1 MPRRKFNYS
10 KSINKRVQSVNA
22 MVQNAERRY
31 GKDSQI
37 VKRMYN
43 TIEKATGKEDAVR
56 FSYIKDNTTLHDI
69 NKYDRG
75 LALIENS
82 AYATEEGR
90 KRVRE
95 KAFNSFLSNNQ
106 RYVDKGERIYDYF
119 EKSSEWDKLRALSE
133 PEVEKMYDKFENSI
147 DWQNLHDKAGVYSS
161 AQELDAISRLMDVG
175 LTNKT
180 IDRLTRNWLRV
191 QGMEN
196 HPDSQLDFSD
206 YVNKYA
212 TRGKRATIENRIRK
226 EERRLNSLYGKK

>member
-1 MPRRKFNYS
+1 MARRKFNYN

-37 VKRMYN
+37 VKRMHY
-43 TIEKATGKEDAVR
+43 TIERAIGREGATR
-56 FSYIKDNTTLHDI
+56 FSYIKDNATLRDI
-69 NKYDRG
+69 NRYDRG

-90 KRVRE
+90 KAVRE
-95 KAFNSFLSNNQ
+95 RAYNSFLANNP
-106 RYVDKGERIYDYF
+106 RYGDKGERIYNYF
-119 EKSSEWDKLRALSE
+119 EKSSEWDKLRALTESD
-133 PEVEKMYDKFENSI
+133 VEKMYDTFENSI
-147 DWQNLHDKAGVYSS
+147 DWQNLFDKAGIYSS

-175 LTNKT
+175 LTNRT
-180 IDRLTRNWLRV
+180 IDRLTRNWLKV
-191 QGMEN
+191 QGLEN
-196 HPDSQLDFSD
+196 HPDAQLDFVE

-226 EERRLNSLYGKK
+226 EERKLESLYGKK